1 MFFFARVRKHEALI
15 ALEKAEQLALI
26 LQIIC
31 VLTETIKIRKI
42 RFQSESSFLA
52 VEM

>member
-31 VLTETIKIRKI
+31 VLTETIKLEKYAFNPRAH
-42 RFQSESSFLA
+42 F
-52 VEM
+52 